1 MIEITILHADQA
13 TLYVPA
19 PCRGIVVGA
28 KVVFQTNTVEPNDT
42 VVIGRAGTAVCTV
55 TAVTTA
61 GLVVENGV
69 RDATNKDLI
78 FDPDSATAAYQVFK
92 VTDTG
97 APGDK
102 IVTIMFDE
110 HAAVNEPASE
120 YSAT

>member
-1 MIEITILHADQA
+1 MKQITFIHAYQA

-19 PCRGIVVGA
+19 PCRGVVA
-28 KVVFQTNTVEPNDT
+28 AVQVVFQTNTVEPNDT
-42 VVIGRAGTAVCTV
+42 VVVGRGSTAVNTV

-69 RDATNKDLI
+69 KDTTNGDLV
-78 FDPDSATAAYQVFK
+78 FDPNSATASYQVFK

-102 IVTIMFDE
+102 IVTIFFDDS
-110 HAAVNEPASE
+110 AAIAEAASE
-120 YSAT
+120 A